1 MNEFDRLIH
10 AVKDKYED
18 FLIAFSSRQIPDDIQ
33 KKLVDFM
40 RKNPDATTSDIIQ
53 EYTDII
59 GIKPVYEE

>member
-18 FLIAFSSRQIPDDIQ
+18 FLITFSSRQIPDDIQ

-40 RKNPDATTSDIIQ
+40 RKNPDATTSDII
-53 EYTDII
+53 EKYDKICGVI
-59 GIKPVYEE
+59 